1 MIESRVHDKAL
12 EGLAMSR
19 SRGLW
24 LATSESSQ
32 TGEAEV
38 AFEAMLDGWSDQQRS
53 RLLNENTIANRERVV
68 RRFHLYSGVWPWQW
82 LPGHLEAWVSEL
94 RVQDHRAH
102 STIRGYEGAV
112 GAFCDFVCDPAYG
125 WGPSCLTRFGSVPS
139 QICRAEN
146 TGKHTSEYEGRP
158 ARRPL
163 TRIELQALFDA
174 ADDDVESIRSGSKKG
189 WAPAFRDATML
200 KVTYA
205 WGLRRQEVRMLE
217 AADFSPNPM
226 AAEFG
231 DYGVCG
237 VRFGKAAKGGPP
249 RRRGVLTVFGWST
262 EVLSE
267 WIEDVWPT
275 MPTAG
280 VGLWPSERGPL
291 VSGDRIG
298 AAFNRCARAAGL
310 PKELTLHCLRHS
322 YVTHLI
328 EDGFDALFVQQQAGH
343 EYASTLAIYTSVSSD
358 YKTKTLRAALDRSI
372 EAAARRRAQ

>member
-1 MIESRVHDKAL
+1 
-12 EGLAMSR
+12 MSR

-24 LATSESSQ
+24 LAEVESP
-32 TGEAEV
+32 EAG
-38 AFEAMLDGWSDQQRS
+38 AAGSTFEAMLDAWRDQQLS
-53 RLLNENTIANRERVV
+53 RCLNERTIAARERVV
-68 RRFHLYSGVWPWQW
+68 RRFRLHSGVWPWQW
-82 LPGHLEAWVSEL
+82 LPGHLEAWTGEL
-94 RVQDHRAH
+94 RGDDHRAH
-102 STIRGYEGAV
+102 STIRSYQMAV

-125 WGPSCLTRFGSVPS
+125 WAPSCLAQFGTVPS

-146 TGKHTSEYEGRP
+146 MATHSSEYEGRP
-158 ARRPL
+158 ARRSL

-174 ADDDVESIRSGSKKG
+174 ADDDVESIRGGAKKG

-200 KVTYA
+200 KVAYA
-205 WGLRRQEVRMLE
+205 WGLRRREVRMLE
-217 AADFSPNPM
+217 AGDFGPNPK
-226 AAEFG
+226 AVEFG

-262 EVLSE
+262 EVLAE

-275 MPTAG
+275 METAG

-291 VSGDRIG
+291 VSEDRLN
-298 AAFNRCARAAGL
+298 AAFTRSARAAGL
-310 PKELTLHCLRHS
+310 PKGLTLHCLRHS

-358 YKTKTLRAALDRSI
+358 YKTRTLRAALDGAI
-372 EAAARRRAQ
+372 EAATLRRRAQ

>member
-1 MIESRVHDKAL
+1 
-12 EGLAMSR
+12 MSR

-24 LATSESSQ
+24 LATSESSE
-32 TGEAEV
+32 TGEAES
-38 AFEAMLDGWSDQQRS
+38 AFEAMLDGWRDQQRS
-53 RLLNENTIANRERVV
+53 RLLNENTIAARERVV
-68 RRFHLYSGVWPWQW
+68 RRFRLYAGVWPWQW

-94 RVQDHRAH
+94 RVQDHLAH
-102 STIRGYEGAV
+102 STSRGYQAAV
-112 GAFCDFVCDPAYG
+112 RAFCDFVCDPAYG
-125 WGPSCLTRFGSVPS
+125 WGTSCLTRFGSVPS

-158 ARRPL
+158 ARRSL
-163 TRIELQALFDA
+163 TRVELQALFDA
-174 ADDDVESIRSGSKKG
+174 ADDDVESVRCGSKKG

-217 AADFSPNPM
+217 ATDFGSNPM

-231 DYGVCG
+231 DYGVCA
-237 VRFGKAAKGGPP
+237 VRYGKAAKGGPP

-291 VSGDRIG
+291 VSEDRIG
-298 AAFNRCARAAGL
+298 AAFKRSAQAAGL

-343 EYASTLAIYTSVSSD
+343 EYASTLAIYTSVCSD
-358 YKTKTLRAALDRSI
+358 YKTKTLRVALDKAI
-372 EAAARRRAQ
+372 EAATARKRAK